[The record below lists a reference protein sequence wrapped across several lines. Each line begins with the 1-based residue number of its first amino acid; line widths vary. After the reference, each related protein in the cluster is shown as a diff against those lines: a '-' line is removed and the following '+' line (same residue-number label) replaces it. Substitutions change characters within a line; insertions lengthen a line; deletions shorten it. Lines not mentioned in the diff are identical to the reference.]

1 MKDTSANA
9 KNSLLYDYYG
19 ALLSER
25 QREVFELYHEDNLS
39 LSEIAADISVSR
51 QAVHTALGK
60 AEERLAA
67 YEEALGLIAKHEEA
81 GRVLKEIL
89 AKTDGILSD
98 KVRASRIEKTDAD
111 ILKDLR
117 RIKKVI
123 KGLDI

>member
-1 MKDTSANA
+1 MDGANA

-39 LSEIAADISVSR
+39 LSEIAGLASVSR

-60 AEERLAA
+60 AEERLAS
-67 YEEALGLIAKHEEA
+67 YEDALGLIAKHEEYERA
-81 GRVLKEIL
+81 LKEIL
-89 AKTDGILSD
+89 AKTDGILRD
-98 KVRASRIEKTDAD
+98 KVRAGKIEKAD
-111 ILKDLR
+111 EAVLKDLR